1 MILSNN
7 DMYINQYVDFKD
19 NYKESD
25 YFDIIVINMY
35 YFYNNNIDSRQ
46 YKITKIGIESDGSE
60 DQNRISELTEFVD
73 LLNESLQNG
82 EQFSQ
87 WQIFYLYKEI
97 FQKLIHNKNIEKR
110 YNYFRG
116 QSDSKYLL
124 EPGMFR
130 NNVKREFLRDFDG
143 IYEELSRLFPNRLK
157 YYPLDEE
164 NVKSRESQLSLL
176 QHFGLKTSLLD
187 ITSNPYIAML
197 FMLSENFGT
206 YKEPSFYFFKV
217 EKYNDTSKIFVEV
230 VKNEWNER
238 IIAQR
243 GAFLNF
249 DRAILNKRESKE
261 KISKIPVVKLVLK
274 FDEAEFENVIK
285 QSENLLKNSQLS
297 SEEIQQFI
305 DEIKKDYDAKD
316 RIDNINYMRKELLD
330 KLNEYFYSESDLFP
344 DFEKRIQNISLKY
357 TQALNKKIRD
367 TKIKGNK
374 F

>member
-1 MILSNN
+1 
-7 DMYINQYVDFKD
+7 MYINQYVDFKD

-143 IYEELSRLFPNRLK
+143 IYEELSRLFPNRIK

-249 DRAILNKRESKE
+249 DRAILNKRGSKE